1 MASVNKVILVGN
13 LGKDPEIRYTQS
25 GEPIATLAVAT
36 RDQWKDKASGE
47 KKESTE
53 WHRVSLFRKQAEI
66 AEQYMKKGS
75 QIYIEGSLKTRKW
88 QDRNGQ
94 ERSTTEIVASH
105 VTLLGRRQDN
115 AAPDEP
121 MPAEPAQYANPEP
134 STHTIDEASA
144 TSWQNDEYPPF

>member
-1 MASVNKVILVGN
+1 
-13 LGKDPEIRYTQS
+13 
-25 GEPIATLAVAT
+25 
-36 RDQWKDKASGE
+36 
-47 KKESTE
+47 
-53 WHRVSLFRKQAEI
+53 
-66 AEQYMKKGS
+66 MKKGS

-121 MPAEPAQYANPEP
+121 MSTEPAQYAKPEP
-134 STHTIDEASA
+134 STHTTDEAST
-144 TSWQNDEYPPF
+144 TSWQDDEYPPF